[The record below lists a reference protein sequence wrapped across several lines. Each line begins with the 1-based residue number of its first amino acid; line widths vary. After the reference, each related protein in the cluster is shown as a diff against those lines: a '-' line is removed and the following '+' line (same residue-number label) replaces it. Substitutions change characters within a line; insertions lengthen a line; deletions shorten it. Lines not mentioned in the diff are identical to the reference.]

1 MATWLNGAKHPIAV
15 ATSST
20 KTFDLD
26 MPVIGG
32 AMLLRQLNNLLG
44 CCCFCMRKDKQF
56 EPIGRWR
63 RNRKIHTY
71 MGDRAA

>member
-26 MPVIGG
+26 MPIIGG
-32 AMLLRQLNNLLG
+32 AMLLRQLNDLFG
-44 CCCFCMRKDKQF
+44 CLCLSIGKNQQF
-56 EPIGRWR
+56 EPIGP
-63 RNRKIHTY
+63 
-71 MGDRAA
+71 